1 MIVYPETVRQFW
13 SQREPR
19 ERALLAGGATL
30 AIAALL
36 YLLLIDPAF
45 SAIARLQRSLPNA
58 RAQSAQL
65 EALLTEVRALK
76 SRPAVA
82 NATGADAPA
91 AIEQSLAAAGLK
103 AVRVVPV
110 ADGALQLTFANVPYA
125 AWSVWLAAAERELG
139 MHAIS
144 VKVKAAAAPG
154 NADVE
159 LALRSGR
166 E

>member
-1 MIVYPETVRQFW
+1 MNLEPLRQFW
-13 SQREPR
+13 SEREPR
-19 ERALLAGGATL
+19 ERTALAAAAAVAGTAV
-30 AIAALL
+30 L
-36 YLLLIDPAF
+36 YLALIDPAY

-65 EALLTEVRALK
+65 NALLAEARALK

-82 NATGADAPA
+82 SAGGSDTPA

-103 AVRVVPV
+103 AARVVPL
-110 ADGALQLTFANVPYA
+110 ANGALQLTFSNVRYA
-125 AWSVWLAAAERELG
+125 AWSVWLASAERELG
-139 MHAIS
+139 MHAVS
-144 VKVKAAAAPG
+144 VTVRATRVPG

-166 E
+166 D

>member
-1 MIVYPETVRQFW
+1 MNLETLRQFW
-13 SQREPR
+13 SAREPR
-19 ERALLAGGATL
+19 ERLVLAGGAAL
-30 AIAALL
+30 AGVALL
-36 YLLLIDPAF
+36 YVLLIDPAF

-82 NATGADAPA
+82 AASGADAPA

-103 AVRVVPV
+103 AGRVVPL
-110 ADGALQLTFANVPYA
+110 ANGALQLTFVNVPYA
-125 AWSVWLAAAERELG
+125 AWSVWLASAERELG
-139 MHAIS
+139 MHAVS
-144 VKVKAAAAPG
+144 VTVKTTAAPG

-166 E
+166 D

>member
-1 MIVYPETVRQFW
+1 MNLESLRQFW
-13 SQREPR
+13 SEREPR
-19 ERALLAGGATL
+19 ERALLASGASL
-30 AIAALL
+30 AGAALL
-36 YLLLIDPAF
+36 YLALVEPAF
-45 SAIARLQRSLPNA
+45 SAIARLQRALPNT

-76 SRPAVA
+76 SRPPVA
-82 NATGADAPA
+82 GAAGADTPA
-91 AIEQSLAAAGLK
+91 AIEKSLAAAGLK
-103 AVRVVPV
+103 AVRVVPL

-144 VKVKAAAAPG
+144 VTAKATAAPG

-159 LALRSGR
+159 LTLRSGR

>member
-1 MIVYPETVRQFW
+1 MMAYSETLRQFW
-13 SQREPR
+13 SERAPR
-19 ERALLAGGATL
+19 ERVVLASGAVL
-30 AIAALL
+30 MGAVLL

-45 SAIARLQRSLPNA
+45 SAISRLQRSLPSA

-82 NATGADAPA
+82 NAAGADAPA
-91 AIEQSLAAAGLK
+91 TIQQSLAAAGLK
-103 AVRVVPV
+103 AVRVVPL
-110 ADGALQLTFANVPYA
+110 ADGALQLTFANVPYS

-139 MHAIS
+139 MRAVS
-144 VKVKAAAAPG
+144 VKVKATAAAG